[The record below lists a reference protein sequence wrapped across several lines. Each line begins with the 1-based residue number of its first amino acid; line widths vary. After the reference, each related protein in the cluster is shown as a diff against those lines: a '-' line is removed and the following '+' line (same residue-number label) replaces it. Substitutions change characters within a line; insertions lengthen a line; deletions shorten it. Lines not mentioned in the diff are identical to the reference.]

1 MKPSYHLRALALD
14 FLGDI
19 AIVFERA
26 GHSIYLVGGSV
37 RDRILGRAAP
47 DLDLATSALPEE
59 ISRLLRQSGG
69 KAIVEIGSAFG
80 TVCARFG
87 DRQVD
92 VTTFRSEWYPDPE
105 SRHPQVQFGTSL
117 RQDLQ
122 RRDFTINA
130 IAQDISSGRLIDPFD
145 GVGDIARR
153 RVRAVGHAEDR
164 FTEDPLRMMRAI
176 RLAAQLDMD
185 IDAPTRSAIAASAG
199 RLQFISA
206 ERIRAELEKI
216 LLAEDPAGSL
226 ADLIDL
232 GLCRFVIP
240 ELLELAET
248 DNDERSRQKDVLS
261 HTLRVVNGVRA
272 HLPLRLAALLH
283 DIGKPATRRVRG
295 GKVHFFRHEL
305 VGARMARRILGRL
318 RFDRATTDEV
328 GSLVAL
334 HMRSNLYSRD
344 WTDGA
349 VRRYLREVGG
359 HRELLLELSR
369 ADITSYR
376 HRKIRDGLARVAEL
390 EARCE
395 RLGAD
400 GVVARMRS
408 PLDGN
413 DLMKLLDRPPGPWIK
428 PLKEHLLGLVLDGQL
443 DPDDR
448 ERAAALAVQLVEP
461 GDQPSAA
468 PAPVG
473 GEPAA

>member
-1 MKPSYHLRALALD
+1 MD

-26 GHSIYLVGGSV
+26 GHAIYLVGGSV
-37 RDRILGRAAP
+37 RDRILGRASP
-47 DLDLATSALPEE
+47 DLDLATSALPDE
-59 ISRLLRQSGG
+59 ITRLLRQAGG
-69 KAIVEIGSAFG
+69 AGIVEIGSAFG

-92 VTTFRSEWYPDPE
+92 VTTFRSEWYPDPH
-105 SRHPQVQFGTSL
+105 SRHPQVQFGTDL
-117 RQDLQ
+117 RHDLE

-130 IAQDISSGRLIDPFD
+130 IAQDISSGRIIDPFD

-153 RVRAVGHAEDR
+153 RLRAVGVAVDR
-164 FTEDPLRMMRAI
+164 FSEDPLRMMRAV
-176 RLAAQLDMD
+176 RLAAQLRMD
-185 IDAPTRSAIAASAG
+185 IDGPTRAAIAASAG
-199 RLQFISA
+199 GLQFISA
-206 ERIRAELEKI
+206 ERIRSELEKTLI
-216 LLAEDPAGSL
+216 AAEPASSL
-226 ADLIDL
+226 TDLIEL

-240 ELLELAET
+240 ELLDLAET
-248 DNDERSRQKDVLS
+248 DNDEPSRQKDVLS
-261 HTLRVVNGVRA
+261 HTLRVVGSVRA

-305 VGARMARRILGRL
+305 VGARLARRILGRL
-318 RFDRATTDEV
+318 RFDRATTAQV
-328 GSLVAL
+328 CSLVAL

-349 VRRYLREVGG
+349 VRRYLREVGE

-390 EARCE
+390 AARCE

-413 DLMKLLDRPPGPWIK
+413 DLMALLDRPPGPWIK
-428 PLKEHLLGLVLDGQL
+428 PLKEHLLSLVIDGEL

-448 ERAAALAVQLVEP
+448 ERASEIAVELAGRASSVGP
-461 GDQPSAA
+461 PS
-468 PAPVG
+468 
-473 GEPAA
+473 PAARGQSAG